1 MLATTSTQLSYA
13 AVLPV
18 DQLPMLVQLPPAMSN
33 FFVESGYL
41 ETVYGD
47 LRGQSRLRVRCPA
60 VLQSDFVPP
69 FAQREKRLAKVLI
82 KDMSRS
88 GLGILSHEQLWPG
101 ETFWVELR
109 DRRLHIRV
117 VRCRKIATQCFEVGG
132 LVLCID

>member
-1 MLATTSTQLSYA
+1 MLATNCSELIHGF
-13 AVLPV
+13 AVAP
-18 DQLPMLVQLPPAMSN
+18 DHLPMLVQLPPEMSN

-41 ETVYGD
+41 ETVYGE

-60 VLQSDFVPP
+60 ILQSDFVPP
-69 FAQREKRLAKVLI
+69 FMQRERRLARVLI

-101 ETFWVELR
+101 ETFWIELR

-117 VRCRKIATQCFEVGG
+117 VRCRKIAHQCFEVGG
-132 LVLCID
+132 VVLSVA

>member
-1 MLATTSTQLSYA
+1 MLATNCVDITAQFTVA
-13 AVLPV
+13 ADP
-18 DQLPMLVQLPPAMSN
+18 LPMLVQLPPEMSN

-41 ETVYGD
+41 ETVYGE

-69 FAQREKRLAKVLI
+69 FTQRDKRLAKVLI

-101 ETFWVELR
+101 ETFWIELR

-117 VRCRKIATQCFEVGG
+117 VRCRKIADRCFEVGG
-132 LVLCID
+132 VVMSVD